1 LERLAIIIVCLQW
14 DGHDGIILNG
24 ITWKVVYMISK
35 SVIASVLEAAVSTGG
50 DFAELFIEDSSVS
63 SLNYLDGQLESSQTG
78 RDFGVGIRIFSGL
91 KCIYAYTNSFDI
103 DSLVETA
110 LKAAQ
115 AVKGTAPGEVR
126 VLNNVKTERI
136 HVVNIMPDSVSKR
149 DKLEIVRLAYDSA
162 LGYDSLI
169 KQVSSRYSDTVQ
181 NVAIANTEGLYR
193 EDTRVYTRLMVNAVA
208 EKDGQMQTG
217 SMNPG
222 THGGYEF
229 IQGLDIPDIAKRA
242 AATAVV
248 MAKAEYCKAG
258 TMPVVIDNAFGG
270 VIFHEACGHGL
281 EATSVAKGTSV
292 FAGRIGEKVAPEV
305 VTAIDD
311 GTMPNEWGSTNM
323 DDEGSDTRRNV
334 LIEKGIL
341 KGYLVDRFNG
351 MKMGMESTGSSRRQ
365 SYKFAPTSRMSNTFI
380 DNGSSK
386 KAELISSVDF
396 GLYAKVMGGGSVNPG
411 TGEFN
416 FSVREGYMIRNG
428 RIAEPVRGATLI
440 GKGPEVLQ
448 KIDMVADNL
457 DMDQGMCGSSSGS
470 IPANVGQP
478 AVRVSS
484 ITVGGR

>member
-1 LERLAIIIVCLQW
+1 
-14 DGHDGIILNG
+14 
-24 ITWKVVYMISK
+24 MISK
-35 SVIASVLEAAVSTGG
+35 NVIASVLEAAVSTGG
-50 DFAELFIEDSSVS
+50 DFAELFIEDSSKS
-63 SLNYLDGQLESSQTG
+63 NLNYLDGQLESSQTG
-78 RDFGVGIRIFSGL
+78 RDFGVGIRIFNGL
-91 KCIYAYTNSFDI
+91 NCIYAYTNSFDQ

-115 AVKGTAPGEVR
+115 AVRGSAHQGIR
-126 VLNNVKTERI
+126 VLNNMKTDRI
-136 HVVNIMPDSVSKR
+136 HVVEIMPDSVSKK
-149 DKLEIVRLAYDSA
+149 DKLDIVKTAYNSA
-162 LGYDSLI
+162 IAYDSLI

-193 EDTRVYTRLMVNAVA
+193 EDTRVYTRLMINAVA
-208 EKDGQMQTG
+208 EKNGQMQTG
-217 SMNPG
+217 SVNPG
-222 THGGYEF
+222 SHGGYEF
-229 IQGLDIPDIAKRA
+229 IQRLDLNEIARSA
-242 AATAVV
+242 AATAVI
-248 MAKAEYCKAG
+248 MANAEYCKAG
-258 TMPVVIDNAFGG
+258 VMPVVIDNAFGG

-292 FAGRIGEKVAPEV
+292 FAGKIGERVAPEV

-311 GTMPNEWGSTNM
+311 GTLPNEWGSTNM

-351 MKMGMESTGSSRRQ
+351 RKMGMASTGSSRRE

-380 DNGSSK
+380 DNGHSK
-386 KAELISSVDF
+386 KEEIISSVDF
-396 GLYAKVMGGGSVNPG
+396 GLYAKFMGGGSVNPG

-428 RIAEPVRGATLI
+428 KIAEPVRGATLI
-440 GKGPEVLQ
+440 GKGPDVLQ

-470 IPANVGQP
+470 VPANVGQP

>member
-1 LERLAIIIVCLQW
+1 
-14 DGHDGIILNG
+14 
-24 ITWKVVYMISK
+24 MISK
-35 SVIASVLEAAVSTGG
+35 NVIASVLEAAVSTGG
-50 DFAELFIEDSSVS
+50 DFAELFIEDSSKS

-91 KCIYAYTNSFDI
+91 NCIYAYTNSFDQ

-115 AVKGTAPGEVR
+115 AVRGSVHQGIK
-126 VLNNVKTERI
+126 VLNNMKTNRI
-136 HVVNIMPDSVSKR
+136 HVVEIMPDSVSKK
-149 DKLEIVRLAYDSA
+149 DKLDIVKTAYNSA
-162 LGYDSLI
+162 IAYDSLI

-193 EDTRVYTRLMVNAVA
+193 EDTRVYTRLMINAVA
-208 EKDGQMQTG
+208 EKNGQMQTG
-217 SMNPG
+217 SANPG
-222 THGGYEF
+222 SHGGYEF
-229 IQGLDIPDIAKRA
+229 IQGLDLNAIARSA

-248 MAKAEYCKAG
+248 MVNAEYCKAG
-258 TMPVVIDNAFGG
+258 VMPVVIDNAFGG

-292 FAGRIGEKVAPEV
+292 FAGKIGEKVAPEV

-351 MKMGMESTGSSRRQ
+351 RKMGMESTGSSRRE

-380 DNGSSK
+380 DNGHSK
-386 KAELISSVDF
+386 KEEIISSVDF

-428 RIAEPVRGATLI
+428 KIAEPVRGGTLI
-440 GKGPEVLQ
+440 GKGPDVLQ

-470 IPANVGQP
+470 VPANVGQP

>member
-1 LERLAIIIVCLQW
+1 
-14 DGHDGIILNG
+14 
-24 ITWKVVYMISK
+24 MISK

-292 FAGRIGEKVAPEV
+292 
-305 VTAIDD
+305 
-311 GTMPNEWGSTNM
+311 
-323 DDEGSDTRRNV
+323 
-334 LIEKGIL
+334 
-341 KGYLVDRFNG
+341 
-351 MKMGMESTGSSRRQ
+351 
-365 SYKFAPTSRMSNTFI
+365 
-380 DNGSSK
+380 
-386 KAELISSVDF
+386 
-396 GLYAKVMGGGSVNPG
+396 
-411 TGEFN
+411 
-416 FSVREGYMIRNG
+416 
-428 RIAEPVRGATLI
+428 
-440 GKGPEVLQ
+440 
-448 KIDMVADNL
+448 
-457 DMDQGMCGSSSGS
+457 
-470 IPANVGQP
+470 
-478 AVRVSS
+478 
-484 ITVGGR
+484 